1 MIAPDGSFRWIPNDV
16 ASQAI
21 HAGGKPAVRIT
32 DPQGVQRWIPQN
44 VAHEALEHGGKLVP
58 VQDYPKPPTPSASS
72 RFLSSAVA
80 PFKGMVEAFSG
91 TPTEGEKKQGLTSVF
106 DDVVRPIERAV
117 EAQAGQVDEARD
129 LAKQGR
135 YSEAAG
141 HAIASVVPLVGPW
154 VADTSQEFYRQLGEG
169 NTAGAL
175 GTAAGNTAL
184 AVAPKV
190 TEKVGGPV
198 TRGLKE
204 KVSSARENFG
214 SARRTVGELAKK
226 TQEENERIRKSNEDA
241 VKAHRAEAI
250 EAAHETA
257 GREAATRQEVAR
269 KAEEISDKDATAA
282 ERERL
287 AHEKEV
293 RDVRRHN
300 EKVRTKHAA
309 VAKRINEE
317 NAAQEHTLQLRQEAA
332 AHLKTATDQYR
343 AQEEAVD
350 QKAKQ
355 QENQAWSNWRT
366 KVKGAT
372 LDGGEISG
380 PLKQLR
386 LDSPEVDRTLNQ
398 LEPRGDEVP
407 QESPYARLRDQTSQ
421 SNFGASYDALS
432 PAKQDAVDTM
442 MQRSGES
449 PDPISFDVEEGQP
462 ISVERVQRAY
472 SILQRYIRSGRFE
485 GPLLGEMK
493 QVAKVLRR
501 AVTKASEDHGAGED
515 LDRARGETI
524 RYNEAFGRERP
535 EPRTVRGEREKS
547 ANPEEVKRLQEEERL
562 DAAAKYDPSLA
573 EAQLRV
579 KEAREKLKKLPS
591 EDQLRKAR
599 KQVPAPPSENHP
611 FEAYR
616 LKPEPPEP
624 PKRLT
629 SGRPEERAAQTVS
642 PPERVLPGDRP
653 IETPTKK
660 LNAKDIEEVKQHRL
674 TDAANHIRHWGTY
687 LGFVWPAIEIIRTVT
702 RGEMPN
708 VESTAASMVAT
719 PLAADAIAR
728 IIESPKMKG
737 LLTRATPKDI
747 AQIPEDLRGD
757 LPQIVKAAQSRG
769 IVVSPAMAALVGAAG
784 RPQGPKTQQL
794 QKTADEYRSA
804 AQ

>member
-1 MIAPDGSFRWIPNDV
+1 MPVTVQGPDGNTYQFPDGTDKAAAIAYFKRKGIGVPKEPPPAINPEARTVGNYASEITRGVGRGIVDDALGLYQSLRHPIDTAQSV
-16 ASQAI
+16 ADQAGV
-21 HAGGKPAVRIT
+21 AGNAAKTEFEQTKAAPLHQRLAAGTLTFLENAPLI
-32 DPQGVQRWIPQN
+32 GGMVQRT
-44 VAHEALEHGGKLVP
+44 EEGG
-58 VQDYPKPPTPSASS
+58 DRIASPEG
-72 RFLSSAVA
+72 AGA
-80 PFKGMVEAFSG
+80 AAEGITAF
-91 TPTEGEKKQGLTSVF
+91 GL
-106 DDVVRPIERAV
+106 P
-117 EAQAGQVDEARD
+117 D
-129 LAKQGR
+129 LAAR
-135 YSEAAG
+135 
-141 HAIASVVPLVGPW
+141 VV
-154 VADTSQEFYRQLGEG
+154 
-169 NTAGAL
+169 
-175 GTAAGNTAL
+175 
-184 AVAPKV
+184 
-190 TEKVGGPV
+190 GPV
-198 TRGLKE
+198 TRGLKD
-204 KVSSARENFG
+204 KVASVRENFG
-214 SARRTVGELAKK
+214 SSPRTVGELAKK
-226 TQEENERIRKSNEDA
+226 TQGENERIRQSNEDA

-269 KAEEISDKDATAA
+269 KAEEISNKDATDA

-300 EKVRTKHAA
+300 EGVKAKHAA
-309 VAKRINEE
+309 VANRIKEE
-317 NAAQEHTLQLRQEAA
+317 NAAQEHTLQLRQEAE

-350 QKAKQ
+350 QRAKQ

-407 QESPYARLRDQTSQ
+407 QESSYARLRNQTSQ

-573 EAQLRV
+573 EAQRRV
-579 KEAREKLKKLPS
+579 KEARENLKKLPS

-616 LKPEPPEP
+616 LRPEPPEP

-629 SGRPEERAAQTVS
+629 SGSPEERAAQTVN
-642 PPERVLPGDRP
+642 PPERVLPRDRP
-653 IETPTKK
+653 VETPTKK

-674 TDAANHIRHWGTY
+674 TNAANHIRHWGTY

-794 QKTADEYRSA
+794 QKTADAYRSA
-804 AQ
+804 AR